1 MKRKLIYF
9 IALFFLMLLSGLFWG
24 TWMAMVHSLESLSS
38 DEFLPIGKLII
49 NNTSI
54 PSILLMVLCLIMIAL
69 ALWFYRYKRSTGF
82 YLGLASFFLIIV
94 NLMIIWILMA
104 PIEHQILGWT
114 HTSLPPQWEYI
125 RGQWKLF
132 YALEALITL
141 TSFGC
146 FSWCILAAM
155 RKNKTAN
162 Y

>member
-9 IALFFLMLLSGLFWG
+9 LASFFLMLLSGLFWG
-24 TWMAMVHSLESLSS
+24 TWLTMVNSIESLSS
-38 DEFLPIGKLII
+38 DEFLHIGKLII
-49 NNTSI
+49 NNTSL
-54 PSILLMVLCLIMIAL
+54 PTLLLIILCLIMMAL

-82 YLGLASFFLIIV
+82 YLGLASFFLIIA
-94 NLMIIWILMA
+94 NLIIIWIFMV
-104 PIEHQILGWT
+104 PIEHQISGWT

-132 YALEALITL
+132 YALGTLVVL

-146 FSWCILAAM
+146 FSWFILAAM